1 MIGRTVAWVIGR
13 CGDEISLVDGEE
25 TLSIRGVVQPVQS
38 KTVEQRLPTALG
50 QMDEGRYLYLGLPD
64 YPIDSRRHRIIWR
77 GRPFGVENAH
87 PIYVGDEISHWWGV
101 LVAEDER
108 K

>member
-1 MIGRTVAWVIGR
+1 MIQRTVGWVIGR
-13 CGDEISLVDGEE
+13 CGDEITLVDGDDSQ
-25 TLSIRGVVQPVQS
+25 TVVAVVQPVQS

-64 YPIDSRRHRIIWR
+64 RPVVSRRHRVIWR

-87 PIYVGDEISHWWGV
+87 PI
-101 LVAEDER
+101 
-108 K
+108 